1 MEKAA
6 FHRSLRAELLECI
19 DTTVLSP
26 AAALRWIER
35 MQLQLPDPVTG
46 VALLLPSQTRIVP
59 FGAESAFLSTPEG
72 ATASDFVRNAPHT
85 SYKLCNKFDASGVT
99 LGIIVYFLS
108 GQLTSMKLFVSSSA
122 QNWNEWTEADAL
134 QQRNLL
140 EQILMTKYGSTRNF
154 SWGTTAATYDPRS
167 GSSAIVIRYR

>member
-1 MEKAA
+1 
-6 FHRSLRAELLECI
+6 
-19 DTTVLSP
+19 
-26 AAALRWIER
+26 
-35 MQLQLPDPVTG
+35 MQLELPDPVAG
-46 VALLLPSQTRIVP
+46 VSLLLPSQTRIAP

-72 ATASDFVRNAPHT
+72 ATASGFVRNAPHA
-85 SYKLCNKFDASGVT
+85 SYKLCDKFNASGVP
-99 LGIIVYFLS
+99 LGIIVYFSS
-108 GQLTSMKLFVSSSA
+108 GQLTSMELFVSSNA
-122 QNWNEWTEADAL
+122 QSWNDWTEAEAL